1 MVAAALSAGG
11 PQAGEALL
19 TLALPKGRLAEEAAG
34 ALRAGGLAVPEG
46 TGEQEL
52 VRLLPGSAFGRDLRL
67 LWVRPSD
74 VPSYVREGAAD
85 AGITGKDALVEEPQG
100 VLERL
105 DLGFGRCRMVVAV
118 RRAEAGRWPEL
129 LEEAAAGLT
138 VATKYPRLARRHFL
152 ERHGLRPRVLELRGS
167 VEVAATVGM
176 AAAVVD
182 LVQTGATLRASGLV
196 AVEEVLPVSA
206 RWIVNPVSLRWKR
219 PLLAELERRL
229 GARAAGE
236 VAAR

>member
-1 MVAAALSAGG
+1 MVAAALTAGG
-11 PQAGEALL
+11 RPGPFAL
-19 TLALPKGRLAEEAAG
+19 TLALPKGRLAREATGALQAAGLELPEEA
-34 ALRAGGLAVPEG
+34 
-46 TGEQEL
+46 GEKEL
-52 VRLLPGSAFGRDLRL
+52 VQLLPWPALGGRLRL
-67 LWVRPSD
+67 LWVRPAD
-74 VPSYVREGAAD
+74 APAYVREGAAD
-85 AGITGKDALVEEPQG
+85 AGITGKDALAEEPQG

-118 RRAEAGRWPEL
+118 RGEEAGRWPEL
-129 LEEAAAGLT
+129 LARRGDQLL

-152 ERHGLRPRVLELRGS
+152 ARHGLRPRVLELRGS

-176 AAAVVD
+176 AAAIVD
-182 LVQTGATLRASGLV
+182 LVETGATLRANGLV

-229 GARAAGE
+229 
-236 VAAR
+236 AARSAREAIRR

>member
-1 MVAAALSAGG
+1 MVAAALNGG
-11 PQAGEALL
+11 GGQAGEALL
-19 TLALPKGRLAEEAAG
+19 TLALPKGRLAEEAAA
-34 ALRAGGLAVPEG
+34 ALRAGGLDVPGEE
-46 TGEQEL
+46 GEQEL

-67 LWVRPSD
+67 LWVRPAD
-74 VPSYVREGAAD
+74 VPAYVREGAAD
-85 AGITGKDALVEEPQG
+85 AGVTGKDALAEEPQG

-118 RRAEAGRWPEL
+118 RRAEAERWPARL
-129 LEEAAAGLT
+129 AGEAGGLS
-138 VATKYPRLARRHFL
+138 VATKYPRLARRYFL

-176 AAAVVD
+176 AAAIVD
-182 LVQTGATLRASGLV
+182 LVQTGATLRANGLV

-219 PLLAELERRL
+219 PLLGELERRL
-229 GARAAGE
+229 AALAAGE